1 MESRSEVHDRP
12 LDNEPAGPKAP
23 PARRQGAVHADRPG
37 DVIAAAGSEDNAEM
51 DVVEVCS
58 RLIRFDTTNR
68 GDGDSEGEREAA
80 EYVAT
85 LLSGLGIGAKII
97 ESAPR
102 RANVIARVPGTD
114 PSLPALLVQGHLDV
128 VPADAADWSVDPFS
142 GEVRDG
148 FLWGRG
154 AVDMK
159 DFCAMVLAAL
169 AAGVRPRRDIVLAF
183 VADEEDKGEYG
194 AHWLAATHR
203 DLFDGCAA
211 AISESG
217 GYSYHVP
224 AADGRT
230 VRLYPVATAER
241 GTAHL
246 RLTAKGRAGHG
257 SRPNDE
263 NAVTRL
269 VTALGKLA
277 AHRWP
282 IRLTP
287 TARAFLERTGE
298 ALGVPVD
305 LSDVDGTIARLGPAG
320 ALVVP
325 TVRNSTTPTMLDAGY
340 KVNVIPTSAEA
351 QVDVRVLPGTEP
363 ELLAEVDAMLGEGV
377 TREFVAHQPPVQA
390 PVDSPWF
397 DAMAGALRAEDPEA
411 VVVPYCMGGGTDAK
425 AFSPLGIDCYGF
437 APLWLPEGFPYR
449 AMAHGV
455 DERVPVEG
463 LRFGTRVLRHFL
475 ATC

>member
-1 MESRSEVHDRP
+1 M
-12 LDNEPAGPKAP
+12 A
-23 PARRQGAVHADRPG
+23 
-37 DVIAAAGSEDNAEM
+37 
-51 DVVEVCS
+51 DVVEICAD
-58 RLIRFDTTNR
+58 LIRFDTTNR
-68 GDGDSEGEREAA
+68 GGGDSEGERDAA
-80 EYVAT
+80 EYVAAF
-85 LLSGLGIGAKII
+85 LVGIGVPAKII
-97 ESAPR
+97 ESAPG

-128 VPADAADWSVDPFS
+128 VPANAADWTVAPFS

-154 AVDMK
+154 ATDMK
-159 DFCAMVLAAL
+159 DFIAMVLAAF
-169 AAGVRPRRDIVLAF
+169 AGGLRPRRDVVLAF
-183 VADEEDKGEYG
+183 VADEEDRGDFG
-194 AHWLAATHR
+194 AHWLVAEHPE
-203 DLFDGCAA
+203 LFEGCAA

-217 GYSYHVP
+217 AYTYHVP
-224 AADGRT
+224 AADGRL
-230 VRLYPVATAER
+230 VRLYPVGTAER

-246 RLTAKGRAGHG
+246 KLTARGRAGHG

-269 VTALGKLA
+269 VGALHRIA

-282 IRLTP
+282 VSLTP
-287 TARAFLERTGE
+287 TVRAFLERTGA

-305 LSDVDGTIARLGPAG
+305 LSDLDTVDTMVTALGPAG

-325 TVRNSTTPTMLDAGY
+325 TVRNSTTPTMLEAGY
-340 KVNVIPTSAEA
+340 KVNVIPTTATA
-351 QVDVRVLPGTEP
+351 QVDVRVLPGTE
-363 ELLAEVDAMLGEGV
+363 EALLAELDALLGEGV

-397 DAMAGALRAEDPEA
+397 DAMAAALRSEDPEA
-411 VVVPYCMGGGTDAK
+411 IVVPYCMGGGTDAK
-425 AFSPLGIDCYGF
+425 AFAQLGIDCYGF

-463 LRFGTRVLRHFL
+463 LRFGTRVLSRFL
-475 ATC
+475 GTV